1 MMIAAMMVLA
11 SLSGCGQ
18 AGGDSAAG
26 GRLVVIVVAAPTC
39 PVEQLSEPC
48 DPRPVNG
55 ASLLVETTNG
65 DRVLELTVH
74 GGRADSGSAGL
85 AAGRYQ
91 LVAQKASGLMGT
103 PAPVAFRVAAGG
115 VTRLNLTYDTGIR

>member
-1 MMIAAMMVLA
+1 MIVTMMVLA
-11 SLSGCGQ
+11 TLSGCGQ
-18 AGGDSAAG
+18 AAGDSTAR
-26 GRLVVIVVAAPTC
+26 GRLVVIVVAGPTC

-55 ASLLVETTNG
+55 ASLVVEKTNG
-65 DRVLELTVH
+65 DRVTELTVR

-91 LVAQKASGLMGT
+91 LVAQKANGLMGT
-103 PAPVAFRVAAGG
+103 PSPVAFTVAAGR
-115 VTRLNLTYDTGIR
+115 VTRLTLTYDTGIR